1 MIGRDGSRI
10 SLQKI
15 LRFNQHHTIN
25 APVKCDGG
33 LHHRMSQMP
42 TTFPSSMVQE
52 ARESLYVA
60 DSIVDG
66 VICIICCFK

>member
-1 MIGRDGSRI
+1 
-10 SLQKI
+10 
-15 LRFNQHHTIN
+15 
-25 APVKCDGG
+25 
-33 LHHRMSQMP
+33 
-42 TTFPSSMVQE
+42 MVQE